1 MTLSRRVL
9 ALVCVSALSAPVAA
23 WAQSTNDKAT
33 QAEAAAMWKRHLENT
48 DKLFDQARKDM
59 AIVVIPTVNFD
70 AGPPRNF
77 DDAATRDQF
86 TRQHSTLLHWHHK
99 TEKGFA
105 MTVGQGK
112 HKFDFSDTGPLFQ
125 TTRGALAYQVIPVWP
140 GEYRL
145 NRITYHQPRTALP
158 DSDARA
164 KSMDY
169 QKDLGMATLTET
181 PDIDFKKEGP
191 WTPLTPDE
199 DGLGAG
205 CEVTLRIGDGCNE
218 AAREYRW
225 VEGAKRA
232 FHNREAEMLP
242 VAGVDTELL
251 FTPLATITLKAGD
264 VVLMD
269 GYKMP
274 DDQPVMVKD
283 SCGVLAR
290 EWVCLLESM
299 TLERLPASIEDFR
312 KARSAASFQLPKL
325 DAALNELVYREPKY
339 YFEPAAGAANRFEM
353 SKETWK

>member
-9 ALVCVSALSAPVAA
+9 ALVCVSALSAPAAA
-23 WAQSTNDKAT
+23 WAQSTNDGKL
-33 QAEAAAMWKRHLENT
+33 QAEAAAMRERHLANT
-48 DKLFDQARKDM
+48 DKLFDEARKDM
-59 AIVVIPTVNFD
+59 ALVVIPTVNFD

-77 DDAATRDQF
+77 DDAAVRDRF
-86 TRQHSTLLHWHHK
+86 TRQSSTLLHWQHK

-112 HKFDFSDTGPLFQ
+112 HKFDVSDTGPLFQ

-145 NRITYHQPRTALP
+145 NRITYHQPRTELP
-158 DSDARA
+158 DSTARA
-164 KSMDY
+164 KSRDY

-181 PDIDFKKEGP
+181 ADIDFKKEGP
-191 WTPLTPDE
+191 WTPLSPSE
-199 DGLGAG
+199 DGLGSG
-205 CEVTLRIGDGCNE
+205 CEVTLRFGEGCNE

-225 VEGAKRA
+225 VEGARRA

-269 GYKMP
+269 GYKLP

-290 EWVCLLESM
+290 EWVCLVESM
-299 TLERLPASIEDFR
+299 SLERLPASLEDFR
-312 KARSAASFQLPKL
+312 KARSAGSFKLPKL
-325 DAALNELVYREPKY
+325 EAALQDLVYVEPKY
-339 YFEPAAGAANRFEM
+339 YFDPAAGAPNRFDM

>member
-9 ALVCVSALSAPVAA
+9 AVVCVSALFAPLAA
-23 WAQSTNDKAT
+23 LAQSPTDKAL
-33 QAEAAAMWKRHLENT
+33 QAEATAMRERHRANT
-48 DKLFDQARKDM
+48 DKLFDQAREDM
-59 AIVVIPTVNFD
+59 ALVVIPTVNFD
-70 AGPPRNF
+70 AQPQRDF
-77 DDAATRDQF
+77 DDAATRDRF
-86 TRQHSTLLHWHHK
+86 TRQSSTLMHWQHV
-99 TEKGFA
+99 TDKGYA

-112 HKFDFSDTGPLFQ
+112 HKFDTADLGPLFQ
-125 TTRGALAYQVIPVWP
+125 TTHGAVAYQVIPVWP

-158 DSDARA
+158 DTDARA

-169 QKDLGMATLTET
+169 LKDLGMATLTET
-181 PDIDFKKEGP
+181 ADVDFKKTGP
-191 WTPLTPDE
+191 WTPLPPSE
-199 DGLGAG
+199 DILGSG
-205 CEVTLRIGDGCNE
+205 CEVTLRFGNGCDE

-225 VEGAKRA
+225 VEEAKRA
-232 FHNREAEMLP
+232 VPERAAEMVP
-242 VAGVDTELL
+242 VAGVNTELL

-269 GYKMP
+269 GFKMP

-312 KARSAASFQLPKL
+312 KARTAATFQLPKL
-325 DAALNELVYREPKY
+325 DAALQGLVYREPKY
-339 YFEPAAGAANRFEM
+339 FFDPAAGAPNRFEM
-353 SKETWK
+353 SKESWK

>member
-9 ALVCVSALSAPVAA
+9 ALVCVSALFAPLSA
-23 WAQSTNDKAT
+23 WAQSPSDEAL
-33 QAEAAAMWKRHLENT
+33 QAEAAAMRKRHVANT
-48 DKLFDQARKDM
+48 DELFDQARKDM

-70 AGPPRNF
+70 AGTPRNF

-86 TRQHSTLLHWHHK
+86 TRQHSALVHWQHK

-112 HKFDFSDTGPLFQ
+112 HKFDVSDTGPLFQ

-145 NRITYHQPRTALP
+145 NRIAYRQPRTALP
-158 DSDARA
+158 DSEARA
-164 KSMDY
+164 KTMDY
-169 QKDLGMATLTET
+169 LKNLGMATLTET
-181 PDIDFKKEGP
+181 MAIDFKKEGP
-191 WTPLTPDE
+191 WTPLVPSE
-199 DGLGAG
+199 DGLGSG
-205 CEVTLRIGDGCNE
+205 CEVTLRIGEGCNE

-225 VEGAKRA
+225 VEGARRA

-251 FTPLATITLKAGD
+251 FTPLATITLEAGD

-274 DDQPVMVKD
+274 EDQPVIVED
-283 SCGVLAR
+283 SCGVLAG
-290 EWVCLLESM
+290 EWVCLLESV

-312 KARSAASFQLPKL
+312 KARSAASFELPKL
-325 DAALNELVYREPKY
+325 DAALQDLVYREPKY

-353 SKETWK
+353 RK